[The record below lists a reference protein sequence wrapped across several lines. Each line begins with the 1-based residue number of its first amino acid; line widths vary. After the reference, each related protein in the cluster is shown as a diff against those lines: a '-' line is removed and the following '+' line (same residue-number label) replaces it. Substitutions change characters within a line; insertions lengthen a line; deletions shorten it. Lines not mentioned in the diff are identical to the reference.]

1 MGKDDNA
8 VGKLTNLV
16 AIVTGSSDG
25 IGLATARRLAELGA
39 AVVVNSRSQ
48 ERADAVARSL
58 CDDGLRADAVGADLG
73 SAAGVDQLMAG
84 ALAAYGTVD
93 ILVNNAGMPSV
104 AAAENLRLEDWRA
117 VLDLN
122 LTAPFLC
129 AQAAGRIMLAK
140 GKGVIVNVGSVYSR
154 LGMRGRVAYSVS
166 KHGLD
171 GLTATLGVEWG
182 ARGVRVVSVNAGY
195 TATALVQRAMSTG
208 GFSDEDIA
216 RRTPLGRLATPAEI
230 ANTIAFV
237 ASDDA
242 SFVNATSIYVDGGWT
257 GYGGW

>member
-1 MGKDDNA
+1 MRELPGRVA
-8 VGKLTNLV
+8 V
-16 AIVTGSSDG
+16 VTGSSDG

-39 AVVVNSRSQ
+39 SFVVNSRSQ
-48 ERADAVARSL
+48 KRADDVAHSL
-58 CDDGLRADAVGADLG
+58 RDDGLQATAIGADL
-73 SAAGVDQLMAG
+73 SSPDEIERLIAGT
-84 ALAAYGTVD
+84 LAAYGTID

-104 AAAENLRLEDWRA
+104 APAEDLSLDDWRT

-140 GKGVIVNVGSVYSR
+140 GKGVIVNIGSVFSR

-182 ARGVRVVSVNAGY
+182 PRGVRVVSVNAGY
-195 TATALVQRAMSTG
+195 TATALVQRTMSTG
-208 GFSDEDIA
+208 GFNEDDLA

-230 ANTIAFV
+230 ANAIAFV
-237 ASDDA
+237 VSDEA

>member
-1 MGKDDNA
+1 MSELAGR
-8 VGKLTNLV
+8 V

-58 CDDGLRADAVGADLG
+58 SDDGLQATAVVADLG
-73 SAAGVDQLMAG
+73 TPAGVDRLFAG
-84 ALAAYGTVD
+84 AIAAYGTVD
-93 ILVNNAGMPSV
+93 VLVNNAGMPSV
-104 AAAENLRLEDWRA
+104 APAETLSLDDWRA

-129 AQAAGRIMLAK
+129 AQAAGRVMLAK
-140 GKGVIVNVGSVYSR
+140 GKGVIVNVGSVFSQ
-154 LGMRGRVAYSVS
+154 LGMPGRVAYSVS

-182 ARGVRVVSVNAGY
+182 PRGVRVVSVNAGY
-195 TATALVQRAMSTG
+195 TATALVQNAMSKG
-208 GFSDEDIA
+208 SFSDADIA
-216 RRTPLGRLATPAEI
+216 GRTPLRRLASPAEI
-230 ANTIAFV
+230 ANVIAFV
-237 ASDDA
+237 VSDAASY
-242 SFVNATSIYVDGGWT
+242 VNATHIYADGGWT

>member
-1 MGKDDNA
+1 MGELA
-8 VGKLTNLV
+8 GRV

-39 AVVVNSRSQ
+39 AVVINSRSQ

-58 CDDGLRADAVGADLG
+58 CDDGLRASAVGADLG
-73 SAAGVDQLMAG
+73 SQAGVERLIAG
-84 ALAAYGTVD
+84 AIAAYGTVD
-93 ILVNNAGMPSV
+93 VLVNNAGMPSV
-104 AAAENLRLEDWRA
+104 APAEDLRVEDWRA

-140 GKGVIVNVGSVYSR
+140 GKGVIVNVGSVFSR

-182 ARGVRVVSVNAGY
+182 PRGVRVVSVNAGY
-195 TATALVQRAMSTG
+195 TATALVRNAMAIGSFG
-208 GFSDEDIA
+208 DDDIA
-216 RRTPLGRLATPAEI
+216 RRTPLGRLASPVEV
-230 ANTIAFV
+230 ANVIAFV
-237 ASDDA
+237 VSDAASY
-242 SFVNATSIYVDGGWT
+242 VNATHIYVDGGWT

>member
-1 MGKDDNA
+1 MRELSGS
-8 VGKLTNLV
+8 V

-39 AVVVNSRSQ
+39 AVVINSRAR
-48 ERADAVARSL
+48 ERAEAIARSL
-58 CDDGLRADAVGADLG
+58 CDDGLQATAVGADV
-73 SAAGVDQLMAG
+73 STPAGVEQLFAG
-84 ALAAYGTVD
+84 AVAAYGTVD
-93 ILVNNAGMPSV
+93 VLVNNAGMPSV
-104 AAAENLRLEDWRA
+104 APAEDLRLEDWQA

-140 GKGVIVNVGSVYSR
+140 GKGVIVNVGSVFSR
-154 LGMRGRVAYSVS
+154 LGMPGRVAYSVS

-195 TATALVQRAMSTG
+195 TATAFVQNAMSKG
-208 GFSDEDIA
+208 NFRDEDIA
-216 RRTPLGRLATPAEI
+216 RRTPLGRLASPAEV
-230 ANTIAFV
+230 ANVIAFV
-237 ASDDA
+237 TSDAASY
-242 SFVNATSIYVDGGWT
+242 VNATHIYVDGGWT
-257 GYGGW
+257 GFGGW

>member
-1 MGKDDNA
+1 MRELAGR
-8 VGKLTNLV
+8 V

-39 AVVVNSRSQ
+39 AVVINSRSA
-48 ERADAVARSL
+48 ERAGAVARTL
-58 CDDGLRADAVGADLG
+58 CDAGLQATAVAADLR
-73 SAAGVDQLMAG
+73 SAAGIEALIAG
-84 ALAAYGTVD
+84 AVAAYGTIDV
-93 ILVNNAGMPSV
+93 LVNNAGMPSV
-104 AAAENLRLEDWRA
+104 APAEHLSVEDWRA
-117 VLDLN
+117 VLELN

-129 AQAAGRIMLAK
+129 AQAAGRVMLAK

-154 LGMRGRVAYSVS
+154 LGMSGRVAYSVS

-182 ARGVRVVSVNAGY
+182 RRGVRVVSVNAGY
-195 TATALVQRAMSTG
+195 TATALVEHAMSLG
-208 GFSDEDIA
+208 SFSDADIA
-216 RRTPLGRLATPAEI
+216 RRTPLGRLASPAEI

-237 ASDDA
+237 VSDAASY
-242 SFVNATSIYVDGGWT
+242 VNATHIYVDGGWT

>member
-1 MGKDDNA
+1 MRELADS
-8 VGKLTNLV
+8 V

-39 AVVVNSRSQ
+39 AVVINSRSQ
-48 ERADAVARSL
+48 ERAGAVARAL
-58 CDDGLRADAVGADLG
+58 CDDGLRATAVGADLD
-73 SAAGVDQLMAG
+73 APAGVERLIAG
-84 ALAAYGTVD
+84 AVAAYGTVD

-104 AAAENLRLEDWRA
+104 VPAEDLRIEDWRA

-140 GKGVIVNVGSVYSR
+140 GKGVIVNVGSVFSR
-154 LGMRGRVAYSVS
+154 LGMPGRVAYSVS

-182 ARGVRVVSVNAGY
+182 PRGVRVVSVNAGY
-195 TATALVQRAMSTG
+195 TATALVQKAMSSG
-208 GFSDEDIA
+208 RFGEDDIA
-216 RRTPLGRLATPAEI
+216 RRTPLGRLASPAEV
-230 ANTIAFV
+230 ANVIAFV
-237 ASDDA
+237 VSDAASY
-242 SFVNATSIYVDGGWT
+242 VNATQIYVDGGWT

>member
-1 MGKDDNA
+1 MRE
-8 VGKLTNLV
+8 LTGSV

-25 IGLATARRLAELGA
+25 IGLATARRLAERGA

-48 ERADAVARSL
+48 ERADAVARAL
-58 CDDGLRADAVGADLG
+58 RDDGLRATAVGADVS
-73 SAAGVDQLMAG
+73 SAAGVDELFAG
-84 ALAAYGTVD
+84 ALAAHGTVD

-104 AAAENLRLEDWRA
+104 AAAEDLRSEDWQA

-140 GKGVIVNVGSVYSR
+140 GKGVIVNVGSVFSR

-182 ARGVRVVSVNAGY
+182 PRGVRVVSVNAGY
-195 TATALVQRAMSTG
+195 TATALVQRAMATG
-208 GFSDEDIA
+208 GFTEADLA

-230 ANTIAFV
+230 ANVIAFV
-237 ASDDA
+237 VSDDA
-242 SFVNATSIYVDGGWT
+242 SFITATAIYADGGWT

>member
-1 MGKDDNA
+1 MRELAGS
-8 VGKLTNLV
+8 V

-39 AVVVNSRSQ
+39 AVVINSRSQ

-58 CDDGLRADAVGADLG
+58 CDDGLRAVAVGADLG
-73 SAAGVDQLMAG
+73 SPAGVDELIAG
-84 ALAAYGTVD
+84 AVAAYGTVD
-93 ILVNNAGMPSV
+93 VLVNNAGRPSV
-104 AAAENLRLEDWRA
+104 APAEDLRVEDWRA

-140 GKGVIVNVGSVYSR
+140 GKGVIVNVGSVFSR
-154 LGMRGRVAYSVS
+154 LGMPGRVAYSVS

-171 GLTATLGVEWG
+171 GLTATLGAEWG
-182 ARGVRVVSVNAGY
+182 PRGVRVVSVNAGY
-195 TATALVQRAMSTG
+195 TATAFVQHAMSMG
-208 GFSDEDIA
+208 RFSEEDVA
-216 RRTPLGRLATPAEI
+216 RRTPLGRLASPAEV
-230 ANTIAFV
+230 ANVIAFV
-237 ASDDA
+237 VSDEASY
-242 SFVNATSIYVDGGWT
+242 VNATQLYVDGGWT

>member
-1 MGKDDNA
+1 MRELEGS
-8 VGKLTNLV
+8 V

-39 AVVVNSRSQ
+39 AVVINSRSQ
-48 ERADAVARSL
+48 ERADIVARSL
-58 CDDGLRADAVGADLG
+58 CDDGLRAIAVGADL
-73 SAAGVDQLMAG
+73 SSPAGVDQLIAG
-84 ALAAYGTVD
+84 AVDAYGTIDV
-93 ILVNNAGMPSV
+93 LVNNAGIPSV
-104 AAAENLRLEDWRA
+104 SPAEDLRVEAWRA

-140 GKGVIVNVGSVYSR
+140 GKGVIVNVGSVFSR
-154 LGMRGRVAYSVS
+154 LGMPGRVAYSAS

-182 ARGVRVVSVNAGY
+182 PRGVRVVSVNAGY

-208 GFSDEDIA
+208 GFSDDDIA
-216 RRTPLGRLATPAEI
+216 RRTPLGRLASPAEV
-230 ANTIAFV
+230 ANVIAFV
-237 ASDDA
+237 VSDAASY
-242 SFVNATSIYVDGGWT
+242 VNATHIYVDGGWT

>member
-1 MGKDDNA
+1 MGE
-8 VGKLTNLV
+8 LTDCV

-39 AVVVNSRSQ
+39 AVVINSRSQ
-48 ERADAVARSL
+48 ERADAVVRSL
-58 CDDGLRADAVGADLG
+58 CDDGLRATAVGADLG
-73 SAAGVDQLMAG
+73 SAAGVERLIAG
-84 ALAAYGTVD
+84 AIAAYGTIDV
-93 ILVNNAGMPSV
+93 LVNNAGIPSV
-104 AAAENLRLEDWRA
+104 VPAEDLSVEDWRA

-140 GKGVIVNVGSVYSR
+140 GKGVIVNVGSVFSR
-154 LGMRGRVAYSVS
+154 LGMPGRVAYSVS

-182 ARGVRVVSVNAGY
+182 PRGVRVVSVNAGY

-208 GFSDEDIA
+208 RFSDDDIA
-216 RRTPLGRLATPAEI
+216 RRTPLGRLASPAEV
-230 ANTIAFV
+230 ANVIAFV
-237 ASDDA
+237 VSDAASY
-242 SFVNATSIYVDGGWT
+242 VNATQIYVDGGWT

>member
-1 MGKDDNA
+1 MRE
-8 VGKLTNLV
+8 LTGSV

-39 AVVVNSRSQ
+39 SIVINSRSQ
-48 ERADAVARSL
+48 ERAEVIVRS
-58 CDDGLRADAVGADLG
+58 LRADGLQATAVGADLG
-73 SAAGVDQLMAG
+73 SPAGPEQLIAG
-84 ALAAYGTVD
+84 AVAAYGTID

-104 AAAENLRLEDWRA
+104 AAAEDLPAADWRA

-122 LTAPFLC
+122 ITAPFLC

-140 GKGVIVNVGSVYSR
+140 GKGVIVNVGSVFSR
-154 LGMRGRVAYSVS
+154 LGMPGRVAYSVS

-182 ARGVRVVSVNAGY
+182 PRGVRVVSVNAGY
-195 TATALVQRAMSTG
+195 TGTALVQTAMSKG
-208 GFSDEDIA
+208 SFSNDDIA
-216 RRTPLGRLATPAEI
+216 RRTPLGRLASPAEI
-230 ANTIAFV
+230 ANVIAFV
-237 ASDDA
+237 VSDEASY
-242 SFVNATSIYVDGGWT
+242 VNATHIYADGGWT

>member
-1 MGKDDNA
+1 MNTA
-8 VGKLTNLV
+8 RELTGSV

-25 IGLATARRLAELGA
+25 IGLATARRLAEQGA
-39 AVVVNSRSQ
+39 SVVVNSRSQ
-48 ERADAVARSL
+48 ARADAAARAMR
-58 CDDGLRADAVGADLG
+58 DGGLQATAVGADLG
-73 SAAGVDQLMAG
+73 TAAGVEALFAG

-104 AAAENLRLEDWRA
+104 VPAEHLRAEDWQA

-129 AQAAGRIMLAK
+129 SQAAGRIMLAK
-140 GKGVIVNVGSVYSR
+140 GKGVIVNVGSVFSR
-154 LGMRGRVAYSVS
+154 LGMPGRVAYSVS

-182 ARGVRVVSVNAGY
+182 PRGVRVVSVNAGY
-195 TATALVQRAMSTG
+195 TETGLVQRARSAG
-208 GFSDEDIA
+208 GFSEDDIVG
-216 RRTPLGRLATPAEI
+216 RTPLRRLATPAEI
-230 ANTIAFV
+230 ANAIAFV
-237 ASDDA
+237 VSGEA

>member
-1 MGKDDNA
+1 MRE
-8 VGKLTNLV
+8 LTGSV

-25 IGLATARRLAELGA
+25 IGLATARRLGELGA
-39 AVVVNSRSQ
+39 AVVVNSRSH

-58 CDDGLRADAVGADLG
+58 CDDGLRATGVGADLS
-73 SAAGVDQLMAG
+73 SAEGVERLMAG
-84 ALAAYGTVD
+84 AVAAYGTVD

-104 AAAENLRLEDWRA
+104 VPAEELRLEDWRA

-140 GKGVIVNVGSVYSR
+140 GKGVIVNVGSVFSR
-154 LGMRGRVAYSVS
+154 LGMRGRLAYSVS

-182 ARGVRVVSVNAGY
+182 PRGVRVVSVNAGY
-195 TATALVQRAMSTG
+195 TATALVQRAMATG
-208 GFSDEDIA
+208 GFSEDDLA

-230 ANTIAFV
+230 ANAIAFV
-237 ASDDA
+237 VSDDA